1 MFYFKCHLRIDW
13 RPHRK
18 ERQGVGAIA
27 RIQHSDSE
35 DQLYGDRNENNRID
49 REVAAVVGGLDIVG
63 KKMKSKQLKLNNN
76 FWEWYC
82 GYFEIIVE

>member
-1 MFYFKCHLRIDW
+1 MFYFKFHLRIDW

-35 DQLYGDRNENNRID
+35 DQLYGDRNEKNRIG

-63 KKMKSKQLKLNNN
+63 KKNEVKTTQIK
-76 FWEWYC
+76 
-82 GYFEIIVE
+82 